1 MLKFYTF
8 ITYYCLNYPAV
19 QSVALY
25 PIGQTSRKLKIR
37 IVLLTFEVIVGQTK
51 RWAYEKN
58 IFDVIFFIWYK
69 LLLCTWNTFLKSR
82 FI

>member
-1 MLKFYTF
+1 MIYCMLKCYTF

-19 QSVALY
+19 QRVALS

-51 RWAYEKN
+51 RWAYEKM
-58 IFDVIFFIWYK
+58 Y
-69 LLLCTWNTFLKSR
+69 
-82 FI
+82 